1 MKIQRIS
8 DNTAI
13 GLSML
18 CIAHCLL
25 IPILIVLVP
34 SISSVLSANNEV
46 FHQQLLYG
54 VVAFSLVAL
63 SIGIFNH
70 KKISI
75 FLLGCFGLFILVSA
89 VITKIQFFGSFT
101 EIVLTVAGSCI
112 VAFTHVKNYRFRH
125 QQCNQIAN

>member
-18 CIAHCLL
+18 CLAHCLL

-34 SISSVLSANNEV
+34 SISSVLSANNEL

-63 SIGIFNH
+63 SIGILKH

-112 VAFTHVKNYRFRH
+112 VAFTHVKNYRIRH